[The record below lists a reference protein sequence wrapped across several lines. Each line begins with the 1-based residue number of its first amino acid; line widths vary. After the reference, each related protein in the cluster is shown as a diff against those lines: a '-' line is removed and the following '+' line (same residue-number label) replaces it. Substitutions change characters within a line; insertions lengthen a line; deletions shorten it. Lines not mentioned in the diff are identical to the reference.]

1 VQESEQRGISDGATP
16 SMGRSPGDR
25 PQAAGAFFY
34 SELVGAREGA
44 QDVAEVQVFCTI
56 PEQLFE
62 PVVPGQ
68 PPLSRWTAQIESVLN
83 PRCCAKLWTF

>member
-1 VQESEQRGISDGATP
+1 
-16 SMGRSPGDR
+16 
-25 PQAAGAFFY
+25 
-34 SELVGAREGA
+34 VGAREGA
-44 QDVAEVQVFCTI
+44 QDVAEVPGVLHDS
-56 PEQLFE
+56 EQLFE